1 MGERGLR
8 ARLRRWLS
16 GESVEVVL
24 AGVWFPFDVFMVASG
39 WGSVWT
45 LVTSAVV
52 CVGAAI
58 SGWWPRTAVAVTT
71 LGLVGQN
78 LLPPDHV
85 GISMFACGAS
95 LLALVARRRWR
106 LAGLA
111 AVIFLVPIT
120 YYTMVAASGQ
130 LNDRLLSQLGWLF
143 FFAVATA
150 LGAALGQAR
159 RSGEALAQQLL
170 DSQRRQIAIDLHDNV
185 SHDLSMIV
193 MRVEQ
198 ARLRGEVVPED
209 LGEISDAARR
219 SSRYLRQMMTL
230 MSVGDEHD
238 PELLDLAT
246 TLASCREELVARGF
260 HATLQADPFP
270 EELPVAVGDA
280 LAKVAR
286 EATNNVLRHGD
297 VRQPCSIMLLPASDR
312 LELLVSN
319 GVAEGAR
326 RGSGLGLSGMRERLV
341 GLGGRLD
348 VRESPRLWVV
358 RVSVPL

>member
-1 MGERGLR
+1 
-8 ARLRRWLS
+8 
-16 GESVEVVL
+16 
-24 AGVWFPFDVFMVASG
+24 
-39 WGSVWT
+39 
-45 LVTSAVV
+45 
-52 CVGAAI
+52 
-58 SGWWPRTAVAVTT
+58 
-71 LGLVGQN
+71 
-78 LLPPDHV
+78 
-85 GISMFACGAS
+85 
-95 LLALVARRRWR
+95 
-106 LAGLA
+106 
-111 AVIFLVPIT
+111 
-120 YYTMVAASGQ
+120 
-130 LNDRLLSQLGWLF
+130 
-143 FFAVATA
+143 
-150 LGAALGQAR
+150 
-159 RSGEALAQQLL
+159 
-170 DSQRRQIAIDLHDNV
+170 
-185 SHDLSMIV
+185 MIV

-209 LGEISDAARR
+209 LSEISDAARR

-246 TLASCREELVARGF
+246 TLASCREEFVARGF

-326 RGSGLGLSGMRERLV
+326 GGSGLGLSGMRERLA

-358 RVSVPL
+358 RVTVPL